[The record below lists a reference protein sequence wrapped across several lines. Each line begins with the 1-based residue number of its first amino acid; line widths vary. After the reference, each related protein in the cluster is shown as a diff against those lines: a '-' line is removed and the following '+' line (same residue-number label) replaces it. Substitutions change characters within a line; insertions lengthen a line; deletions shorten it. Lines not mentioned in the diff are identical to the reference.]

1 MTRSRLFVCSG
12 AKVTTSD
19 PLAKGRYRVEL
30 DSIGPKSNVHISF
43 ENVAK
48 VFQQDVSPRLIDFL
62 EIAAYVF
69 SADCSTARGTEG
81 LTTTVQSRGHEI
93 WPSVIPVRHPEFWEA
108 PQIRVCSNKLLNFL
122 SNDIYS
128 FHFELLKQ
136 DRVDQQ
142 YFEFGERNDW
152 PFGSPER
159 VVMFSGGLDSLS
171 GAVEAASAGTKSVL
185 VSHRSAPMLDARQRK
200 LFADLQ
206 QRFPNQFI
214 HVPVWINK
222 AGTFNREPTQPN
234 WSSLYS
240 ALGTLVAQSVQ
251 AGGVRFYENGIV
263 SLNLPI
269 AQEAIRARAS
279 RTTHPIAFHL
289 LESLCAAVTER
300 TFFVDNP
307 FIFKTKKGCR
317 NACRP

>member
-1 MTRSRLFVCSG
+1 LTRSRLFVCSG
-12 AKVTTSD
+12 AKVATSD

-30 DSIGPKSNVHISF
+30 DSIGSKSNVHISF

-48 VFQQDVSPRLIDFL
+48 VFQQDLSPRLIDFL

-69 SADCSTARGTEG
+69 SADCSTARGTEWADNNSTEPWTRD
-81 LTTTVQSRGHEI
+81 LTF
-93 WPSVIPVRHPEFWEA
+93 VIPVRQPEFWET
-108 PQIRVCSNKLLNFL
+108 PQIKGLLEEVLSFL

-142 YFEFGERNDW
+142 YFEFGERKDW
-152 PFGSPER
+152 PFGRPER

-222 AGTFNREPTQPN
+222 AGTFNREPTQRTR
-234 WSSLYS
+234 SFLYS
-240 ALGTLVAQSVQ
+240 ALGTLVAHSVQ

-269 AQEAIRARAS
+269 AQEAIRARIPHHSSHSPSLTA
-279 RTTHPIAFHL
+279 I
-289 LESLCAAVTER
+289 SLCRGDRAHFR
-300 TFFVDNP
+300 
-307 FIFKTKKGCR
+307 R
-317 NACRP
+317 R

>member
-1 MTRSRLFVCSG
+1 LTRSRLFVCSG

-19 PLAKGRYRVEL
+19 PLAKGRYRVEF

-69 SADCSTARGTEG
+69 SADCSTARGTEWADNNSTEPWTRD
-81 LTTTVQSRGHEI
+81 LAF
-93 WPSVIPVRHPEFWEA
+93 VIPVRHPEFWEA
-108 PQIRVCSNKLLNFL
+108 PQIKGLLEEVLNFL

-152 PFGSPER
+152 PFGRPER

-222 AGTFNREPTQPN
+222 AGTFNREPTQRPVFSLLRFRN
-234 WSSLYS
+234 SGRPVSSGRGCPFLREWHC
-240 ALGTLVAQSVQ
+240 QSEPAHCSGSNSR
-251 AGGVRFYENGIV
+251 AGIAYHSSHSPSLTGI
-263 SLNLPI
+263 
-269 AQEAIRARAS
+269 
-279 RTTHPIAFHL
+279 
-289 LESLCAAVTER
+289 SLCRSDGAHFR
-300 TFFVDNP
+300 
-307 FIFKTKKGCR
+307 R
-317 NACRP
+317 R